1 VQYTLNIVSVSQAN
15 GAWYSGNYDTWL
27 WDWVF
32 TPSSDPSTDVLS
44 VHTTMAIGT
53 WSGSF
58 FHNATF
64 DDMYNRSLLATT
76 DSARRVL
83 VDEMQMLL
91 YASNMVNYI
100 SYPQYLYGASTVHW
114 NKASYGNWN
123 AHYTLM
129 PDQGYPWLYMKLSPV
144 DNLAPTVSVSIAG
157 GYDGE
162 VGTPVNVGGSS
173 SQTTNIE
180 YQWYWGDGTT
190 SGWLPSA
197 SYSHTYAKDGD
208 YTVYFASR
216 QTLTADGYS
225 GWNQT
230 HIRITDPGNQPP
242 VLSAISMTPS
252 TGITTATYIDFS
264 VTATDPN
271 GDQIYYMW
279 DLGDGFTSPG
289 STVTHRYSS
298 VGPGGSWTVHAYATD
313 NRQGSAMQVSTRG
326 VSIVFQYP
334 PQLSMPPSK
343 TVLKSTLT
351 TFSASASDQN
361 GDPLRFTWYWGDGPG
376 GTAGPP
382 TVTTTPSATHSY
394 SLVKFFDLVV
404 YADDLS
410 ALPTN
415 NVSATCA
422 VNVRNIRSPPFGA
435 TITALPTAVWTGQN
449 VTFTGSA
456 QDPDGDAMQFNFTF
470 GDGTYQVVNKAA
482 TAPNAVVTSSVT
494 HAYATAGIKTAYMA
508 ATDGLDTATSGNVQ
522 VTVTL
527 NTPPVVVAQTAKT
540 ANNGT
545 ALSFSATANDAEE
558 TTLRYTWDFG
568 DGVKVVSRTTTHT
581 YAKPGIYTF
590 KVSVDD
596 LTGVPGHNVS
606 SSATA
611 SIAFNL
617 YLMAGWNLVS
627 VPLVGHGYKASTL
640 GLSIG
645 DVIVSW
651 NSTTQS
657 YDHTYIK
664 GISPPSANFTIAP
677 STGYWIWV
685 AAAKTL
691 HLYGT
696 VPTSLQTKEF
706 TVPITGGW
714 ILVGLVGLNT
724 TRHASDIVAMY
735 SGANITLVAKYVP
748 PGSYIILIVGPYPGQ
763 NNFLLYPGLGYFCW
777 AKGSGTLSYMP

>member
-1 VQYTLNIVSVSQAN
+1 
-15 GAWYSGNYDTWL
+15 
-27 WDWVF
+27 
-32 TPSSDPSTDVLS
+32 
-44 VHTTMAIGT
+44 
-53 WSGSF
+53 
-58 FHNATF
+58 
-64 DDMYNRSLLATT
+64 
-76 DSARRVL
+76 
-83 VDEMQMLL
+83 MQMLL
-91 YASNMVNYI
+91 FESNMVQYI

-144 DNLAPTVSVSIAG
+144 DNLAPTVSVSITG
-157 GYDGE
+157 GYDGY

-173 SQTTNIE
+173 SQTTDIE

-197 SYSHTYAKDGD
+197 SYGHTYAKDGD
-208 YTVYFASR
+208 YTVYFAAR
-216 QTLTADGYS
+216 QTSTADGYS

-230 HIRITDPGNQPP
+230 HIRIIDASNQPP

-289 STVTHRYSS
+289 STVTHRYTS

-313 NRQGSAMQVSTRG
+313 NRQGSAEQVSTRG

-334 PQLSMPPSK
+334 PQLSMPPTK
-343 TVLKSTLT
+343 VVLKNTLT

-376 GTAGPP
+376 GNPAGTP

-394 SLVKFFDLVV
+394 SLVKFFNLVV

-410 ALPTN
+410 GLLPN
-415 NVSATCA
+415 NVSAACV
-422 VNVRNIRSPPFGA
+422 VNVRNVPSPPFGA
-435 TITALPTAVWTGQN
+435 TITALPTAAWTGQN

-470 GDGTYQVVNKAA
+470 GDGTYQVVSKAA

-508 ATDGLDTATSGNVQ
+508 ATDGLNTATSGNVQ

-527 NTPPVVVAQTAKT
+527 NTPPVVVAQSAKT

-590 KVSVDD
+590 KVFVDD

-617 YLMAGWNLVS
+617 PLSVGWNFVS
-627 VPLVGHGYKASTL
+627 VPVVGFGYKASTI
-640 GLSIG
+640 GLAFG
-645 DVIVSW
+645 DVIVGW
-651 NSTTQS
+651 NSTRQL
-657 YDHTYIK
+657 YDKNYIK
-664 GISPPSANFTIAP
+664 GISPSTADFAIAP
-677 STGYWIWV
+677 NTAYWIWV

-691 HLYGT
+691 HLYGS
-696 VPTSLQTKEF
+696 VPTTTQTVAYV
-706 TVPITGGW
+706 VPITGGW
-714 ILVGLVGLNT
+714 VAVGLVGLNAV
-724 TRHASDIVAMY
+724 RHALDLTSWYTPSNNM
-735 SGANITLVAKYVP
+735 TLVAKFTGTGYVT
-748 PGSYIILIVGPYPGQ
+748 YIKGTPL
-763 NNFLLYPGLGYFCW
+763 NNFLLVPGAGYWCW
-777 AKGSGTLSYMP
+777 VKASGTMSYIP